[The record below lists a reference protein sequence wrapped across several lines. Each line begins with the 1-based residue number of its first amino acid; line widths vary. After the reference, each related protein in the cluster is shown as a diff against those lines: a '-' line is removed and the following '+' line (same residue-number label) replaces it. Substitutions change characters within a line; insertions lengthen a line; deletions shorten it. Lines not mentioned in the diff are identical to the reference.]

1 MTLTFSRKPRKSF
14 FRKLVEWIVTLLIA
28 LIISMFVIS
37 NIITLTQIKEQSMEP
52 TFIENDR
59 VIVYK
64 FGLMFNKVE
73 KGDIVILNREIEE
86 KGIIRNMFNEGK
98 DIFDN
103 IGSRFTGEINKNNL
117 IKRVIATGGDIINI
131 QDGNLYVNSKL
142 QEEDYIKGSTP
153 SKNSIDYPLEVP
165 EGSVFVLGDNREH
178 SLDSRDF
185 GFIDHEQIKGKV
197 VYRILPFSRFG
208 KVE

>member
-14 FRKLVEWIVTLLIA
+14 IRRLFEWIITLLIA
-28 LIISMFVIS
+28 LIISIFVIS

-64 FGLMFNKVE
+64 LGLILNESE

-86 KGIIRNMFNEGK
+86 KGIIKNMVNEGK
-98 DIFDN
+98 DIIDN
-103 IGSRFTGEINKNNL
+103 IGARFTGEIKKNNL
-117 IKRVIATGGDIINI
+117 IKRVIATEGDTINI
-131 QDGNLYVNSKL
+131 EDGNLYVNSKL
-142 QEEDYIKGSTP
+142 QEEDYTIGSTP
-153 SKNSIDYPLEVP
+153 SKNSIDYPLDVP
-165 EGSVFVLGDNREH
+165 AGKVFVLGDNREN

-185 GFIDHEQIKGKV
+185 GLIDNEMIKGKV
-197 VYRILPFSRFG
+197 VYRVLPFSRFG